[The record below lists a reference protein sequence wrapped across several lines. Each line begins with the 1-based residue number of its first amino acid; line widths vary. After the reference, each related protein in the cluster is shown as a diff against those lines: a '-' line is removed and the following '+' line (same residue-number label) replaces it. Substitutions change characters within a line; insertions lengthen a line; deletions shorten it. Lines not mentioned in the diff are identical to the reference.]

1 MKIKKRGKV
10 ILFNGLLLMLIFV
23 LIIFLIPINPF
34 KVLAY
39 SVQYPNYSYITIGTV
54 NNKVTDAVSLGEK
67 YDIPNAYI
75 GGYNEDGNN
84 VIIGEATSNAIS
96 GIENLT
102 SSVRV
107 SYETQT
113 FFEYETEGDEGYD
126 IENSVIIGGNQIK
139 DGYYGYFYATKTGAY
154 TITYSYSYE
163 KDGKIYWNYYDLKV
177 ESVEIDD
184 KNENVEENYPPTLYK
199 IEIEDETFIEEYLQG
214 EDITLPTVTVI
225 DDYVDFMNY
234 YVSIYSV
241 KEDGSRIEIITPS
254 NSRESKDTND
264 GTYTVFGGTFNAAFA
279 GDYVASIELSDFNNT
294 KIVVFTHYTARERL
308 IIQDPVANVSFENQ
322 TVELDDTPVISL
334 PTPTISYSIDN
345 SLDYESYKL
354 GNYTIKPE
362 FVLIG
367 VDENGNAT
375 DYENA
380 YGRSSFTPTEKG
392 VYTVKYTTRLRIFS
406 TDDFTY
412 VEGSADDKINGVPVN
427 YFTELDEI
435 YSQDGY
441 LIKTENETT
450 YRVYAPDTL
459 SEPQTYTEYLVTK
472 NSEGIVQVTKVGGTD
487 ADTITISQ
495 DRYNYWRNNLK
506 MYVWESDNFTI
517 TVNDTLGPKIKNY
530 DYVDAISSDALE
542 QENEGAARGYKLH
555 VQGIEATDAS
565 GIDYSRSTVTI
576 TRTYKVD
583 GSTRTSVDSL
593 TDKINGED
601 FYISQNGTVTIAY
614 TVYDNNGNSS
624 TAEYVIRAGDNTNPI
639 IRVNTVDESD
649 FIATTYSLSDFQD
662 GLFVVDL
669 TKLSFS
675 DDRTPNSELIIEYEL
690 INDDIDESINIE
702 TKNDSHLAYKI
713 TEVGNYIFSVTVTDE
728 VGNSVTKKFNF
739 EVTGYEIGDLLINFK
754 KQLESTYAKTDSIVI
769 SSDDFEFGK
778 FSPYKD
784 NYIELIEIKNQNGE
798 LLNYQYLNNSYI
810 FDSFDLFE
818 GENFVLSVLV
828 ADLYGNYTIEYY
840 DLYVDKTNPTLDIK
854 NVLDK
859 KTYTDSE
866 SLSIDL
872 RTIMYTDNSELSTNN
887 KPSVKLINLDNGQ
900 EVEGQLKDDLLIFNS
915 FSEYGI
921 GNYKLE
927 IQVTDNYGNT
937 ATDNLY
943 LNVIRESNYDIII
956 LAIIIPLSI
965 LLVGILICLTLY
977 FTIKKYRYPK
987 I

>member
-1 MKIKKRGKV
+1 MKIKKRLNV

-34 KVLAY
+34 KVLSY

-54 NNKVTDAVSLGEK
+54 NNKVTDTVSLGEK

-84 VIIGEATSNAIS
+84 VIIGEATSDSIS

-113 FFEYETEGDEGYD
+113 FYEYETEGDEGYN

-234 YVSIYSV
+234 SVAIYNFQ
-241 KEDGSRIEIITPS
+241 EDGSRISLPTPNDS
-254 NSRESKDTND
+254 YQARDTYD
-264 GTYTVFGGTFNAAFA
+264 YTYSVYGGTFNAAFA
-279 GDYVASIELSDFNNT
+279 GDYVASIELSDYNNT
-294 KIVVFTHYTARERL
+294 KIVVFTHYTVRERL
-308 IIQDPVANVSFENQ
+308 IIQDPVANVSFEDQ
-322 TVELDDTPVISL
+322 TVELDDDPVITL

-345 SLDYESYKL
+345 SLDYESYKS

-367 VDENGNAT
+367 VDEKGNAT
-375 DYENA
+375 NYSTTN
-380 YGRSSFTPTEKG
+380 GFKSSFTPTEKG
-392 VYTVKYTTRLRIFS
+392 VYTIQYTTKLSVYS
-406 TDDFTY
+406 TSGFEYIEKT
-412 VEGSADDKINGVPVN
+412 EGNIVNGDISN
-427 YFTELDEI
+427 YFIELDET

-441 LIKTENETT
+441 LIKLVDEKT
-450 YRVYAPDTL
+450 YRVYAPVA
-459 SEPQTYTEYLVTK
+459 SGEPQTYAEYLVTE
-472 NSEGIVQVTKVGGTD
+472 NAEGSVQVTKVSGTD
-487 ADTITISQ
+487 SDTLIISQ
-495 DRYNYWRNNLK
+495 DRYDYWRNNLK
-506 MYVWESDNFTI
+506 MYIFESDNFTI
-517 TVNDTLGPKIKNY
+517 TVNDTIGPKIKNY
-530 DYVDAISSDALE
+530 DYIDSISYEEL
-542 QENEGAARGYKLH
+542 QGNGYLLFVEGIA
-555 VQGIEATDAS
+555 ATDAS
-565 GIDYSRSTVTI
+565 GINYSRSSVTI
-576 TRTYKVD
+576 TTTYKVD
-583 GSTRTSVDSL
+583 GSTRTSVDAL
-593 TDKINGED
+593 TNNEKIKGMTFE
-601 FYISQNGTVTIAY
+601 ITTNGTIEIAY
-614 TVYDNNGNSS
+614 SVYDNNGNVTPAKYIINS
-624 TAEYVIRAGDNTNPI
+624 GDNKGPI
-639 IRVNTVDESD
+639 ININTDDGLDLIS
-649 FIATTYSLSDFQD
+649 TSYSLSDFED
-662 GLFVVDL
+662 GLFIINL

-675 DDRTPNSELIIEYEL
+675 DDRTPDSELKVEYEL
-690 INDDIDESINIE
+690 INDDIADTPINIE
-702 TKNDSHLAYKI
+702 IKNESQLAYKI
-713 TEVGNYIFSVTVTDE
+713 TEVGKYTFTITVTDQI
-728 VGNSVTKKFNF
+728 GNNTTQKFNF
-739 EVTGYEIGDLLINFK
+739 EVTGYEAGDLLINFK
-754 KQLESTYAKTDSIVI
+754 KQLENTYAKTDSIVI
-769 SSDDFEFGK
+769 SSDDFDFGK

-784 NYIELIEIKNQNGE
+784 NYIELIEIKNQNGDS
-798 LLNYQYLNNSYI
+798 LNYQYLNNSYI

-859 KTYTDSE
+859 KTYTDLE

-927 IQVTDNYGNT
+927 IQVTDDYGNT
-937 ATDNLY
+937 VVDDLY
-943 LNVIRESNYDIII
+943 LSVTHGNDNTILLVIV
-956 LAIIIPLSI
+956 IPLSI
-965 LLVGILICLTLY
+965 LFVGILICLTIY
-977 FTIKKYRYPK
+977 FSIKKYRDPK